1 MQGLKLT
8 RVITF
13 RVTEEEWFRIQ
24 QAAEQSGITPNE
36 WCRTKALE
44 RLNLY
49 CGLTQNQVILFGQ
62 IARARFLV
70 ENALALLADDKLQS
84 DVWRSYRKYARGN
97 LTTILQQALAE
108 VSFRRQE
115 RLPTADR
122 RRNIGEQ

>member
-1 MQGLKLT
+1 MQRLKLT

-36 WCRTKALE
+36 WCRTMALE

-62 IARARFLV
+62 IARARFLL
-70 ENALALLADDKLQS
+70 ENAFELLAEDNLQPN
-84 DVWRSYRKYARGN
+84 VWRSYRTYARGN
-97 LTTILQQALAE
+97 LETILEQALAE
-108 VSFRRQE
+108 CSSRSA
-115 RLPTADR
+115 LNGLKADVKR
-122 RRNIGEQ
+122 ITG